1 MVTLPVGPLPHKE
14 VLGLYIRAWLSKITA
29 VLLPW
34 LSGAMTFQRIWNRLQ
49 LVRFK
54 VETFTTAVVI
64 EPVIV
69 CNSGRSSFQHVPTCS
84 NSQVCWWIIFFV
96 GHSWWL
102 FLCLLYPTVSCD
114 DITSACWNTSQ
125 SPVSCL
131 MRPEFVR
138 QRWPKVARWQFWFLN
153 FWRQIRGCWHMGSEW
168 LCQTCF
174 WFLCHQGVANSSRVA
189 ARVWCSAFRKIFKLF
204 PSALVGFICQ
214 AF

>member
-84 NSQVCWWIIFFV
+84 NMFQQSGLLMTFDDLFFCWSQLMTFP
-96 GHSWWL
+96 L
-102 FLCLLYPTVSCD
+102 PTVSYCELWW
-114 DITSACWNTSQ
+114 IQ
-125 SPVSCL
+125 ERL
-131 MRPEFVR
+131 LKYQPESSVMLDAP
-138 QRWPKVARWQFWFLN
+138 WVCPAKVAEGGTVTVWISQLLTSDPRLLTYGKWMALSNMFLI
-153 FWRQIRGCWHMGSEW
+153 FVPPRSCKLQQSCGQSLVQCVQKDIQIVSI
-168 LCQTCF
+168 
-174 WFLCHQGVANSSRVA
+174 SS
-189 ARVWCSAFRKIFKLF
+189 I
-204 PSALVGFICQ
+204 
-214 AF
+214 

>member
-69 CNSGRSSFQHVPTCS
+69 CNSGRSSFQHVPTVRFVDDLFFLLVTVDDFSYAYCILLWVVM
-84 NSQVCWWIIFFV
+84 NSGALAEIPARVQCHAWCALSLSGKGGRRWHGDSFDFSTFDVRSEVADIWAVNGFV
-96 GHSWWL
+96 KH
-102 FLCLLYPTVSCD
+102 VSDFCA
-114 DITSACWNTSQ
+114 TKELQTPAE
-125 SPVSCL
+125 L
-131 MRPEFVR
+131 RPEFGAVR
-138 QRWPKVARWQFWFLN
+138 
-153 FWRQIRGCWHMGSEW
+153 SERYSN
-168 LCQTCF
+168 CF
-174 WFLCHQGVANSSRVA
+174 HQ
-189 ARVWCSAFRKIFKLF
+189 L
-204 PSALVGFICQ
+204 
-214 AF
+214 